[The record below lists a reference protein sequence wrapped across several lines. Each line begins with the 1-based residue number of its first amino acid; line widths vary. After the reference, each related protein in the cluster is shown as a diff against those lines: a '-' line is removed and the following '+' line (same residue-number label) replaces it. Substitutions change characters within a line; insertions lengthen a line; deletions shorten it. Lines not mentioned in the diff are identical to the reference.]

1 MSQKKT
7 LKELKDTINKVS
19 VTNLERQ
26 FMFTAIAKY
35 GSVLEAYCKSKIKRK
50 DFEIPTLQRLLNDCI
65 PGYAKDAEQI
75 YINKM
80 KDYPGYEQVNV
91 ATMVSQGALFDNLC
105 FVYDTVKDIIC
116 LATMNFELLYNLDV
130 EYDMLKQVLSKNK
143 KGIVKAYRIDIDY
156 SNSESEFT
164 FKAVNARDFDIDEP
178 TDDSAEGKRFFVI
191 PYIYILRYMKILEQV
206 LKERTLIVVQNV
218 GGIEKV
224 RVISLDE
231 NILAKF
237 CDNPNA
243 VRGVQARFFPLK
255 AFFYAP
261 SVGSP
266 STTAMVTNIN
276 LFNVENIKA
285 TSEYDI
291 KKYNIQKP
299 VNPIRNIVGEGIVCN
314 VLMDLKSK
322 DLNAFSDIIDSFP
335 NRKLYLSENVEEIG
349 VGSIS
354 KFLHS
359 LSNVGLNKV
368 YKKLGLVEEIDRRE
382 KIITSSEGRQLTP
395 EDMKKLEDILKS
407 NVCRLV
413 IQKKDCRLSSVFC
426 TNNKEILKGVYGND
440 YFGKYEG
447 FSAKFYEFWN
457 WVNDE
462 NNSHWG
468 NTSIV
473 SDKLV
478 DCGLALPKQDVD
490 VLVDK
495 IIAMRYGKISK
506 EEGKDVIKSF
516 IADSVGVNLKRSQA
530 VNKGNNILV
539 RALNSSI
546 DTDGKPYD
554 YYKYL
559 DKSKII
565 SGIIL

>member
-75 YINKM
+75 YIDKM

-105 FVYDTVKDIIC
+105 FVYDMVKDSIC

-130 EYDMLKQVLSKNK
+130 EYDMLKQVLTKNK
-143 KGIVKAYRIDIDY
+143 KGIIKAYRIDIDY

-178 TDDSAEGKRFFVI
+178 TDDNVEGKRFFVI

-206 LKERTLIVVQNV
+206 LKERTLTVVQNV

-243 VRGVQARFFPLK
+243 VKGVQARFFPLK

-285 TSEYDI
+285 TSEYDL

-322 DLNAFSDIIDSFP
+322 DLNAFSDIINSFP

-382 KIITSSEGRQLTP
+382 KIITSSEGRQLTS

-495 IIAMRYGKISK
+495 IIAMKYGKISK
-506 EEGKDVIKSF
+506 EEGKDIIKSF

>member
-105 FVYDTVKDIIC
+105 FVYDTVKDSIC

-178 TDDSAEGKRFFVI
+178 TEDSAEGKRFFVI

-206 LKERTLIVVQNV
+206 LKEKTLTVVQNV

-231 NILAKF
+231 NVLAKF

-243 VRGVQARFFPLK
+243 VKGVQARFFPLK

-276 LFNVENIKA
+276 LFNVENVKA

-395 EDMKKLEDILKS
+395 EDMKKLEDILKN

-462 NNSHWG
+462 NNSHCG

-506 EEGKDVIKSF
+506 EEGKDTIKAF

>member
-1 MSQKKT
+1 MSEKKT
-7 LKELKDTINKVS
+7 LKDLKDTINKVS
-19 VTNLERQ
+19 VSNLERQ

-35 GSVLEAYCKSKIKRK
+35 GFVLEDYCKNKIKRK

-80 KDYPGYEQVNV
+80 KDYPGYERVNV

-105 FVYDTVKDIIC
+105 FVYDMVKDNVC

-130 EYDMLKQVLSKNK
+130 EYDMLKQVLTKNL
-143 KGIVKAYRIDIDY
+143 KGIVKAYRIDIEY
-156 SNSESEFT
+156 SNSESGFT

-178 TDDSAEGKRFFVI
+178 KDDGVEGKRFFVI
-191 PYIYILRYMKILEQV
+191 PYIYILRYMKILEQL
-206 LKERTLIVVQNV
+206 LKNRTLTVLQDV

-231 NILAKF
+231 DILAKF

-243 VRGVQARFFPLK
+243 VKGLKSRFFPLK

-276 LFNVENIKA
+276 LFNVSNIKP
-285 TSEYDI
+285 TSEYDF

-299 VNPIRNIVGEGIVCN
+299 ANPIKSIVGESVVCN

-335 NRKLYLSENVEEIG
+335 NRKLYLSENVEEIDVRG
-349 VGSIS
+349 IS

-368 YKKLGLVEEIDRRE
+368 YKKLGLVEEINRRE
-382 KIITSSEGRQLTP
+382 KLISSNECRQITSD
-395 EDMKKLEDILKS
+395 DMKNLEDILKD

-426 TNNKEILKGVYGND
+426 TNNKEILKGIYGDD

-457 WVNDE
+457 WVNDV
-462 NNSHWG
+462 NNTHWG
-468 NTSIV
+468 VTSIV

-478 DCGLALPKQDVD
+478 DCGLTLPKQDVD
-490 VLVDK
+490 ILVNK
-495 IIAMRYGKISK
+495 IIATKYGKISK
-506 EEGKDVIKSF
+506 EEGKDIIKAF
-516 IADSVGVNLKRSQA
+516 IADSVGASLKRSQSA
-530 VNKGNNILV
+530 NKGNNILV
-539 RALNSSI
+539 RTLKSSI
-546 DTDGKPYD
+546 DADGKPYD